1 MQRDINVGDEVLLIP
16 NKTSV
21 GYVPGLEK
29 WRECRLIV
37 SKILGDTRDGGEYY
51 ELERCV
57 SELGV
62 PYGILREW
70 MFKVK

>member
-1 MQRDINVGDEVLLIP
+1 MQRDINVGDKVLLIP

-29 WRECRLIV
+29 WRECILIV
-37 SKILGDTRDGGEYY
+37 SKILGDSTHGGYY

-70 MFKVK
+70 IFKIK

>member
-16 NKTSV
+16 NRTSV

-37 SKILGDTRDGGEYY
+37 SKILGDTVHGGLYY

-62 PYGILREW
+62 PYGVLREW